1 MPNFCRYFL
10 LCVLTVLLVAC
21 SEKPKEKP
29 EAVKPHDHV
38 WSGQTRALE
47 KARDV
52 EQQILDAAAARD
64 KVIDK
69 QSQ

>member
-1 MPNFCRYFL
+1 MLNTCLYFL
-10 LCVLTVLLVAC
+10 LCAIAVLLMAC
-21 SEKPKEKP
+21 TEKPKEKP

-38 WSGQTRALE
+38 WSEQTRALE

-52 EQQILDAAAARD
+52 EKMTLDAAAAKD
-64 KVIDK
+64 QAIDK